1 MSFRTRPLL
10 LITTLVAQLMLAP
23 ATRADDRPIVWVPVA
38 PGAEFS
44 IFTRATTGDP
54 FELNTGGPTGIEF
67 ALVKVAPGGTTG
79 LMPRR
84 GITVASVVEGVATVL
99 SAHGATCTTRTVN
112 TGFAMIEQGSGTEI
126 RNEGKT
132 PLALYTATFTPTG
145 PGTAPSSAGPCTA
158 SAPASRQATV
168 AILSRA
174 VVDGPL
180 SVASKGAASDVYIGA
195 ARFAGHS
202 ALPWHV
208 QHRPLFGAVA
218 DGTVTVDLAS
228 GDGCQTGV
236 FPTGAGF
243 HEPAQTVHVAKN
255 NSSAR
260 ALFYYVVFAP
270 TPVPFFA
277 PSTSPS
283 QCEGS

>member
-1 MSFRTRPLL
+1 MSFRTKPVLL
-10 LITTLVAQLMLAP
+10 VTALVAHLMLAP
-23 ATRADDRPIVWVPVA
+23 AARAADRPIVWFPVG

-67 ALVKVAPGGTTG
+67 ALVTVQPGGTTG
-79 LMPRR
+79 LMPRP
-84 GITVASVVEGVATVL
+84 GITVTSVVEGVATVL
-99 SAHGATCTTRTVN
+99 SADGATCGARTVN
-112 TGFAMIEQGSGTEI
+112 TGFAVIEQQGGGTEI
-126 RNEGKT
+126 RNVGKT
-132 PLALYTATFTPTG
+132 PLALYTATFTPAG
-145 PGTAPSSAGPCTA
+145 PGAAATSAGPCTA
-158 SAPASRQATV
+158 SASKQATV
-168 AILSRA
+168 SMLTRA

-180 SVASKGAASDVYIGA
+180 SVESKGAVSDVYMGA
-195 ARFAGHS
+195 VRFAGHGIT
-202 ALPWHV
+202 PWHV

-218 DGTVTVDLAS
+218 EGTVTVDLAS
-228 GDGCQTGV
+228 GDRCQTRV
-236 FPTGAGF
+236 FPSGAGF

-260 ALFYYVVFAP
+260 ALFYYVAFAP

-277 PSTSPS
+277 PSPSPR